1 MTESNSSDPTKG
13 GSALHYLHRGCLAIS
28 LVAMIVAFAMLG
40 TLSYQVWKLFH
51 NPYKVPATRV
61 AAPSLEAALWAA
73 EVYRQEKHDHMI
85 FTAGLE
91 VAFIALSAGSWF
103 AYRRLDRHLK
113 ETHQAQNPK
122 PERPR
127 RSRVETAPPSNGS
140 KS

>member
-1 MTESNSSDPTKG
+1 MTESNSNDPTKG
-13 GSALHYLHRGCLAIS
+13 GSALHILHRVCLTIS
-28 LVAMIVAFAMLG
+28 LVAMVVAFAMLG
-40 TLSYQVWKLFH
+40 TLSYQTWKLFH
-51 NPYKVPATRV
+51 NPYKAPATR
-61 AAPSLEAALWAA
+61 AGAPTLEAAVWAA
-73 EVYRQEKHDHMI
+73 EVYRQEKHDHMV

-113 ETHQAQNPK
+113 ETHQALNPK

-127 RSRVETAPPSNGS
+127 RSRVETSPPPNPG